1 MRTATFL
8 MLLACVSQL
17 APAALPEGDTPVTLD
32 AAEMSRIWQEVQTG
46 ASPRALPTSGWQE
59 AMLEPDAET
68 ARVMLLVWLQR
79 ANPQLEIGAHAR
91 EYAGAV
97 ALHRQALAGMP
108 AACAALAAAYRS
120 GQLGIFALPQS
131 EAKARWFE
139 QRALS
144 AENLPE

>member
-1 MRTATFL
+1 MKLACFF
-8 MLLACVSQL
+8 LLAGA
-17 APAALPEGDTPVTLD
+17 APLMAASLLDGAEPLTLD

-46 ASPRALPTSGWQE
+46 TSPRALPTSGWQE

-68 ARVMLLVWLQR
+68 ARVMLLAWLQR

-120 GQLGIFALPQS
+120 GQLGILTLPQS

>member
-1 MRTATFL
+1 MRTAGSL
-8 MLLACVSQL
+8 MLLAFASQF
-17 APAALPEGDTPVTLD
+17 AAASLLEGNTPVTLD

-46 ASPRALPTSGWQE
+46 ASPRALPAPGWQE

-68 ARVMLLVWLQR
+68 ARVMLLAWLQR

-120 GQLGIFALPQS
+120 GQLGILGLPQS

-144 AENLPE
+144 PENLPE

>member
-1 MRTATFL
+1 MKLACFF
-8 MLLACVSQL
+8 LLAGA
-17 APAALPEGDTPVTLD
+17 APLMAASLLDGAEPVTLD

-46 ASPRALPTSGWQE
+46 TSPRALPTSGWQE

-108 AACAALAAAYRS
+108 AACVALAAAYRS
-120 GQLGIFALPQS
+120 GQLGILTLPQS
-131 EAKARWFE
+131 EARARWFE

>member
-1 MRTATFL
+1 MRRIFL
-8 MLLACVSQL
+8 LPCVVVAVAQASLL
-17 APAALPEGDTPVTLD
+17 DTREPVTLD
-32 AAEMSRIWQEVQTG
+32 TAEMARIWQTVRTG
-46 ASPRALPTSGWQE
+46 KPALQAAGGDTWQAALLAE
-59 AMLEPDAET
+59 DAELG
-68 ARVMLLVWLQR
+68 RVLLLVWLQR

-108 AACAALAAAYRS
+108 AACVALAAAYRS
-120 GQLGIFALPQS
+120 GQLGILTLPQS
-131 EAKARWFE
+131 EARARWFE

>member
-1 MRTATFL
+1 MRRIFL
-8 MLLACVSQL
+8 LLCVVVAVAQASL
-17 APAALPEGDTPVTLD
+17 LDTREPVTLD
-32 AAEMSRIWQEVQTG
+32 TAEMARIWQTVRTG
-46 ASPRALPTSGWQE
+46 TSPRVLPTSGWQE

-68 ARVMLLVWLQR
+68 ARVMLLAWLQR

-108 AACAALAAAYRS
+108 AACVALAAAYRS
-120 GQLGIFALPQS
+120 GQLGILTLPQS

>member
-1 MRTATFL
+1 MRRIFL
-8 MLLACVSQL
+8 LLCVVVAVAQASL
-17 APAALPEGDTPVTLD
+17 LDTREPVTLD
-32 AAEMSRIWQEVQTG
+32 TAEMARIWQEVQTG
-46 ASPRALPTSGWQE
+46 TSPRALPTSGWQE

-108 AACAALAAAYRS
+108 AACVALAAAYRS
-120 GQLGIFALPQS
+120 GQLGILTLPQS